1 MNILLRHLKQAFSI
15 SRPCET
21 SPRLCPPWLE
31 RVAVLAGVLECQV
44 RLFVGAAAVQQSM
57 NRRRVQADTA
67 THHTV
72 DTDTTNTG
80 HTDPG
85 QHRREDTSVTL
96 SGIYGGE
103 NV

>member
-1 MNILLRHLKQAFSI
+1 M
-15 SRPCET
+15 
-21 SPRLCPPWLE
+21 
-31 RVAVLAGVLECQV
+31 AVLAGVVECQV

-80 HTDPG
+80 HTSHG
-85 QHRREDTSVTL
+85 QLKSEDTSVTL
-96 SGIYGGE
+96 KGIWDLKSP
-103 NV
+103 